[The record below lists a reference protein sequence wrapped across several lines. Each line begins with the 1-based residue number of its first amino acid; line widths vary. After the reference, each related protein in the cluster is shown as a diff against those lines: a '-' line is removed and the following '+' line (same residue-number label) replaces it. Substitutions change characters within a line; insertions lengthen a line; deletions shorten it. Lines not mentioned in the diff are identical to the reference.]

1 MTKIYIFI
9 IANILRLLYNYYNRY
24 YKGQFYYENEK
35 KEERRS
41 ENAELL

>member
-9 IANILRLLYNYYNRY
+9 IANNALMLYNNYNTIF
-24 YKGQFYYENEK
+24 KGLFYYENEK